1 MGEGLD
7 FDDLVARYYEP
18 LYQFAFSLTHSAAD
32 AADLTQQVFLTWA
45 RKGTQLRDQSK
56 VKSWL
61 FTALHRR
68 FLERRRHETRFHH
81 QELSEADS
89 ELPMVSP
96 PAGEG
101 LDTEKVLAALGTL
114 DEIFRA
120 PVVLFYLEDY
130 AYQEIAEIL
139 EVPLGTVKSRI
150 ARGVRQL
157 QARLAVGSVTPIKP
171 NPLSR
176 E

>member
-7 FDDLVARYYEP
+7 FDDLVGRYYEP
-18 LYQFAFSLTHSAAD
+18 LYQFALSLTHSSAD

-45 RKGTQLRDQSK
+45 RKGTQLRDLSK

-68 FLERRRHETRFHH
+68 FLERRRHETKFLH
-81 QELSEADS
+81 QELSVAESD
-89 ELPMVSP
+89 LPIVTP

-101 LDTEKVLAALGTL
+101 VDAEGVLAALAGL
-114 DEIFRA
+114 DEVFRA
-120 PVVLFYLEDY
+120 PVALFYLEDY
-130 AYQEIAEIL
+130 AYQEIADIL

-157 QARLAVGSVTPIKP
+157 QYRFATGTGMSGKAPQP
-171 NPLSR
+171 PR

>member
-1 MGEGLD
+1 
-7 FDDLVARYYEP
+7 
-18 LYQFAFSLTHSAAD
+18 
-32 AADLTQQVFLTWA
+32 
-45 RKGTQLRDQSK
+45 
-56 VKSWL
+56 
-61 FTALHRR
+61 
-68 FLERRRHETRFHH
+68 
-81 QELSEADS
+81 
-89 ELPMVSP
+89 MVSP

-120 PVVLFYLEDY
+120 PVVLFYLEDH